1 MNEKRRTQQVGF
13 SFKSKLDSSTHFSLP
28 NGESIGAKYLQPE
41 TAPNINYPLNGL
53 CILSFHMEIGGWK
66 RKRGWEG
73 LAGDSP
79 HSRTMT
85 RPDWWLEEKGREG
98 RTGRGLTTQPDHD
111 NTRLVAGGEREGG
124 KDRQGTHHTAG
135 P

>member
-1 MNEKRRTQQVGF
+1 MTTQDWWLEEKGREGRTGRG
-13 SFKSKLDSSTHFSLP
+13 LTTHPDHDNTRLVAG
-28 NGESIGAKYLQPE
+28 GE
-41 TAPNINYPLNGL
+41 
-53 CILSFHMEIGGWK
+53 
-66 RKRGWEG
+66 RKEGWEG

-85 RPDWWLEEKGREG
+85 TQDWWLEEKGREG

-124 KDRQGTHHTAG
+124 KDRQGTHHTVV